1 MRGRLLYRQ
10 PGKTAECLA
19 AHQKALQIRERLARE
34 NPSVASYRDGSAESL
49 MSIAILHGLAGRR
62 ALALAANQKA
72 LAIQESLFRENSN
85 VTGHAIGLAG
95 TLVNVANL
103 KRSYD
108 SEAALENLGRAISI
122 LGDVLKREPRNVSA
136 RTFLKNAHVS
146 RAKTYDGMKAYE
158 RAAEDWEQAAADF
171 QALIEVTPSS
181 RRGALKFRRA
191 DMLARAGKHA
201 LAAIEID
208 ALLPR
213 FDKPSIAIGFARVY
227 AKCAQAAQNDKT
239 MSEALREVTRD
250 EYVRRASVVIGR
262 LSAKGFFNDAKALA
276 ILRDSP
282 EFAPLRDQPEIRKLL
297 KE

>member
-10 PGKTAECLA
+10 PGKAAECLA
-19 AHQKALQIRERLARE
+19 AHQRALQIRERLAYE
-34 NPSVASYRDGSAESL
+34 NPTVTRYRDGLAESL
-49 MSIAILHGLAGRR
+49 MSIAIVHGLAGRR
-62 ALALAANQKA
+62 ALALAANQQA
-72 LAIQESLFRENSN
+72 LAIQESLFRENSD
-85 VTGHAIGLAG
+85 VTEHAIGLAG

-108 SEAALENLGRAISI
+108 SEAALANLGRAISI
-122 LGDVLKREPRNVSA
+122 LGDVLKREPRNVLA

-171 QALIEVTPSS
+171 QALIDLRLLSHPGE
-181 RRGALKFRRA
+181 LNFRRA
-191 DMLARAGKHA
+191 EVLARAGKHT
-201 LAAIEID
+201 LAAAEID
-208 ALLPR
+208 ALVPR
-213 FDKPSIAIGFARVY
+213 FDQPSMAIGFARVY

-239 MSEALREVTRD
+239 MSEALRDVTRD

-282 EFAPLRDQPEIRKLL
+282 DFAPLREHPEIRKLL